1 MSTSASNIEDRNE
14 GQIFDGTGDLP
25 SVPVSQSPVEKFREY
40 LDLHNLKCTSER
52 MRLVEYVFEEHNH
65 FEADQLVARV
75 RERSL
80 RVSRSTVYRTLTL
93 LVEAGLLRE
102 LKLGS
107 RTAYEHDY
115 GYPQHEHLFCEKCG
129 KVMEFVSEEI
139 SVLVDEICRK
149 FHFRPT
155 KHQFV
160 VHGICRECRHERS
173 PRRRLDLI

>member
-1 MSTSASNIEDRNE
+1 MSTSTPNLDPEDAK
-14 GQIFDGTGDLP
+14 QIFDGTVDLP

-40 LDLHNLKCTSER
+40 LDLHGLKCTGER
-52 MRLVEYVFEEHNH
+52 MRLVEHVFEEHNH

-129 KVMEFVSEEI
+129 KVLEFVSEEI
-139 SVLVDEICRK
+139 SQLVDEICRK
-149 FHFRPT
+149 FQFRPS

-160 VHGICRECRHERS
+160 VHGICQDCRNERS